1 MYQQLY
7 HSLLALRNAHTP
19 TTPSSSKIVN
29 GHAIRARKP
38 CGGPG
43 CGGVKHGSVKQ
54 CPLTIPNLSSSLVY
68 VCVRMC
74 VCARVAL
81 RRVYSVCVRGQLSP
95 LNSKVLKWQGQV
107 MTVQLL
113 PPGRLETGASL
124 HLTPPHSH
132 PLSLDSP
139 LVLSLSTSLS
149 HSVSCCDCLWQDSW
163 VSCCLFHVVFSL
175 QQACVSPSNF
185 KNIDYELLV
194 GVYKKK

>member
-74 VCARVAL
+74 VCA
-81 RRVYSVCVRGQLSP
+81 VCVQCVCP
-95 LNSKVLKWQGQV
+95 WAAVTSKQQSFEMTGPSDDSSATATGQV
-107 MTVQLL
+107 
-113 PPGRLETGASL
+113 RDRSL
-124 HLTPPHSH
+124 
-132 PLSLDSP
+132 
-139 LVLSLSTSLS
+139 
-149 HSVSCCDCLWQDSW
+149 
-163 VSCCLFHVVFSL
+163 
-175 QQACVSPSNF
+175 SPSNTPSLSPSVPRLPSCSIPLYF
-185 KNIDYELLV
+185 SLPLSFV
-194 GVYKKK
+194 L